1 LSVLADLLL
10 FIHNERAAIPLETE
24 RTVKQFLITY
34 RVKDGLEDRRRQE
47 IATFIA
53 AIDADSELRGR
64 VSYLC
69 MKRGNGPE
77 YYHIATVTDDAAVG
91 LLQSRAFFSR
101 YTEETE
107 LAADGEVEVSPLE
120 VIAQTS
126 AAAPVVPASA

>member
-1 LSVLADLLL
+1 LSVLADLLPL
-10 FIHNERAAIPLETE
+10 IHNERAAIPLETE

-47 IATFIA
+47 IAAFIA
-53 AIDADSELRGR
+53 AIDADPELRGR

-69 MKRGNGPE
+69 MKRSSGPE

-91 LLQSRAFFSR
+91 LLQSRPFFSR
-101 YTEETE
+101 YTAETE

-126 AAAPVVPASA
+126 AAAPAVPAGA